1 MASISIHALEGSM
14 LSNSTGAL
22 RLLDIAKKG
31 TSTEV
36 FVISPVSSPELSLD
50 GLLSA
55 SAENDEKLWSR
66 LEKSQSAWNELADK
80 LQDNAHGRRQPPQS
94 SAMAMSP
101 LLLIAWTSPFRRL
114 RISSAQY
121 GFSEIPAMPLPG
133 ILHPLQAHSYR
144 LSFHR
149 FSRRM
154 VFSRY
159 Q

>member
-1 MASISIHALEGSM
+1 MASICIHALEGSM

-66 LEKSQSAWNELADK
+66 LEKSQSAWNELAETILSDAEEVSERI
-80 LQDNAHGRRQPPQS
+80 NA
-94 SAMAMSP
+94 
-101 LLLIAWTSPFRRL
+101 I
-114 RISSAQY
+114 
-121 GFSEIPAMPLPG
+121 
-133 ILHPLQAHSYR
+133 
-144 LSFHR
+144 
-149 FSRRM
+149 
-154 VFSRY
+154 
-159 Q
+159 